1 MIYWDKKMSTL
12 EAVTHARQL
21 SKQLSAQENDSLSR
35 RVSIDKNSDT
45 GSLKDSEGK

>member
-21 SKQLSAQENDSLSR
+21 SKQLSVQENDSLSR
-35 RVSIDKNSDT
+35 RVSIDKNSDM